1 VEQSRRLH
9 SRQVEL
15 LTTAVVLL
23 VVATLGGFG
32 WWAALRIDDRAVAR
46 QTEAVERGLS
56 ELSRRI
62 VVEQESSTI
71 WDDAVLR
78 VRAGDGKWIADNLVE
93 WVSAYFGHDLVYLL
107 DPSDRPIRAVANG
120 VRIGESAYDRNRAT
134 LDPLVSRL
142 RYEMAARSA
151 DLSDSTEAIQDVG
164 VVERVALGD
173 QVGIATVRPILPSS
187 NLVRQAP
194 GEEYVHISVRLLDAG
209 VTAQIGEKYSL
220 DQLRFEIHPVP
231 LENRPTSAVKT
242 DSGKIVGYFSWQAY
256 RPALQL
262 IQETGPAAGAVA
274 LIAGA
279 LVWLLVRRVRRTS
292 SQLEVSEQRVK
303 YLAFHD
309 AMTRIPNRALFE
321 DRLDRALANARHSG
335 APLAL
340 HLVDLDGFKQV
351 NDTLGHQAGDELIR
365 QAAGR
370 LSGLVED
377 VDTVARLG
385 GDEFAVIQVELRSV
399 EAALALSA
407 RIVAAMAR
415 PFEIAGQEILISAS
429 VGLAVEDAGASTP
442 DDIFRH
448 ADLALYEAKTS
459 GRGRYQ
465 LFAGE
470 LDIAIRERRA
480 LEQDLRAALN
490 GGPGLGLVYQP
501 IFDAGQSSIVGAEA
515 LVRWNHPSRGLLSPP
530 AFIGLAEERNLIDQ
544 LGLWVLRQACSYA
557 KDSPL
562 PWVAV
567 NVSPLQ
573 FRDELFADRVFAIL
587 QETGLAPDR
596 LELEITE
603 GLLLQ
608 NSQSVQHTLHRIRAA
623 GVRVALDDFGTGY
636 SSISYL
642 RTYGID
648 KLKIDKSYVDMLGID
663 LQIDHIVRAIIDL
676 ARAMHMKVTAEGMET
691 EAQREILR
699 QMGCDQLQGY
709 LLSRPLSPEALEA
722 LLQADQPSGRDRRSL
737 LAG

>member
-1 VEQSRRLH
+1 MEQSRRLH

-32 WWAALRIDDRAVAR
+32 WWAALRIDGRAVAR
-46 QTEAVERGLS
+46 QAEAVTRGLS
-56 ELSRRI
+56 ELSQRT
-62 VVEQESSTI
+62 VVEQKSSTI
-71 WDDAVLR
+71 WDDAVEH
-78 VRAGDGKWIADNLVE
+78 VRDGDDKWIADNLVE
-93 WVSAYFGHDLVYLL
+93 WVSSYFGHDLVYLL
-107 DPSDRPIRAVANG
+107 DPSDHPIRAVANG
-120 VRIGESAYDRNRAT
+120 VRIGESAYDRNRLV
-134 LDPLVSRL
+134 LDPLVRRL
-142 RYEMAARSA
+142 RSEMAARSG
-151 DLSDSTEAIQDVG
+151 DLADSTAALEEVA
-164 VVERVALGD
+164 VVEKVTLGD
-173 QVGIATVRPILPSS
+173 QVGIATLRPILPSS
-187 NLVRQAP
+187 DLVHQAP
-194 GEEYVHISVRLLDAG
+194 GEEYLHISVRLIDAG
-209 VTAQIGEKYSL
+209 VTAHISEKYSL
-220 DQLRFEIHPVP
+220 DRLRFEKDPSVGD
-231 LENRPTSAVKT
+231 RPTSAVKT
-242 DSGKIVGYFSWQAY
+242 DGGRIVGYFSWQAY

-292 SQLEVSEQRVK
+292 SQLEFSEQRVK

-365 QAAGR
+365 QTAGR

-385 GDEFAVIQVELRSV
+385 GDEFAVIQVELRSA

-415 PFEIAGQEILISAS
+415 PFDIAGQEVLISAS

-470 LDIAIRERRA
+470 LDIAIRDRRA

-490 GGPGLGLVYQP
+490 GAPGLALVYQP
-501 IFDAGQSSIVGAEA
+501 IFDAGQSSIAGAEA
-515 LVRWNHPSRGLLSPP
+515 LVRWNHPSRGLLSPL

-557 KDSPL
+557 KDSAL

-608 NSQSVQHTLHRIRAA
+608 NSMSVQHTLHRIRAA

-722 LLQADQPSGRDRRSL
+722 LLQADQPSERDRRSL
-737 LAG
+737 SAG

>member
-15 LTTAVVLL
+15 LTAAVVLL
-23 VVATLGGFG
+23 VVATLSGFG

-46 QTEAVERGLS
+46 QVEAVTRGLS
-56 ELSRRI
+56 ELSQRT
-62 VVEQESSTI
+62 VVEQKSSTV
-71 WDDAVLR
+71 WDDAVQH
-78 VRAGDGKWIADNLVE
+78 VRDGDDKWIADNLAE
-93 WVSAYFGHDLVYLL
+93 WVSSYFGHDLVYLL
-107 DPSDRPIRAVANG
+107 DPSDHPIRAVANG
-120 VRIGESAYDRNRAT
+120 VRIGEGAYDRNRAV
-134 LDPLVSRL
+134 LDPLVRRL
-142 RYEMAARSA
+142 RSQMAARSA
-151 DLSDSTEAIQDVG
+151 DLADSTEALEDVA
-164 VVERVALGD
+164 VVEKVTLGD
-173 QVGIATVRPILPSS
+173 QVGIATLRPILPSS
-187 NLVRQAP
+187 DLVRQAP
-194 GEEYVHISVRLLDAG
+194 GEEYLHISVRLIDAG
-209 VTAQIGEKYSL
+209 VTAHISEKYSL
-220 DQLRFEIHPVP
+220 DQLMFEKDPSVGD
-231 LENRPTSAVKT
+231 RPTSAVKT
-242 DSGKIVGYFSWQAY
+242 DGGRIVGYFSWQAY

-292 SQLEVSEQRVK
+292 SQLEFSEQRVK

-321 DRLDRALANARHSG
+321 DRLDRALANARRSG

-365 QAAGR
+365 QTAGR

-385 GDEFAVIQVELRSV
+385 GDEFAVIQVELRSA

-415 PFEIAGQEILISAS
+415 PFEIAGQEVLISAS

-442 DDIFRH
+442 EDIFRH
-448 ADLALYEAKTS
+448 ADVALYEAKTS

-470 LDIAIRERRA
+470 LDIAIRDRRA

-490 GGPGLGLVYQP
+490 GAPGLGLVYQP
-501 IFDAGQSSIVGAEA
+501 IFDAGQSSIAGAEA
-515 LVRWNHPSRGLLSPP
+515 LVRWNHPSRGLLSPL

-557 KDSPL
+557 KDSAL

-709 LLSRPLSPEALEA
+709 LLSRPLAPEALEA
-722 LLQADQPSGRDRRSL
+722 LLQVDQPSGRDRRSL